1 MPLPNAFFPDTRCL
15 YCRMIT
21 DRASSHV
28 RRMQCRQ
35 QPGSFEKQGQ
45 TMGFDQWPG
54 HLDEHCPNT
63 DLATLEWK
71 SDQTRLAVP

>member
-1 MPLPNAFFPDTRCL
+1 
-15 YCRMIT
+15 
-21 DRASSHV
+21 
-28 RRMQCRQ
+28 MQCRQ